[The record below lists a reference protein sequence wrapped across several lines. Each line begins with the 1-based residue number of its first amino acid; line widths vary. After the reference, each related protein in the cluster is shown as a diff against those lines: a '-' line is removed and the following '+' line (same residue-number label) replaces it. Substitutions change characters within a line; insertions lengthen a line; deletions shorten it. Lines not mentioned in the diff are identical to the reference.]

1 MAGQFDKAKQLY
13 QLQKEAKAIQ
23 KELRET
29 EIEAKSKDG
38 AVTVVI
44 NGEQHIK
51 SIAVAPEYLNTD
63 KKIALE
69 QELVKVVSEAINRA
83 QMVAAE
89 RTKHLMGNMGIDLP
103 GM

>member
-1 MAGQFDKAKQLY
+1 MAGQLDKAKQLY

-23 KELRET
+23 KELRDT
-29 EIEAKSKDG
+29 EIEARSKEG

-51 SIAVAPEYLNTD
+51 SIEIADEYLNAE
-63 KKIALE
+63 KKRELE

-89 RTKHLMGNMGIDLP
+89 RTKKLMGEMGVNFP